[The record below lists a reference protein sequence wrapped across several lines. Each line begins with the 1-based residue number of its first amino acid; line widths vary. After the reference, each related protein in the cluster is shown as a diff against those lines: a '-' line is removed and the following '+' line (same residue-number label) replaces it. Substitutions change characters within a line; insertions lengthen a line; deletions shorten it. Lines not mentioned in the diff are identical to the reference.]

1 MMGKIH
7 VLYGEE
13 RYLIQQEKERIVK
26 KETTEE
32 EREFNYSTF
41 NLEDTPIEDVVADA
55 ETLPF
60 LGEHKLIV
68 AENPVFLLAKPPKT
82 EVEHDID
89 RFLAYINDP
98 APYTTLILLV
108 PYEKVDERKK
118 VMKELKKKGNVQ
130 SFSSVKEWN
139 MEEWVQKVARE
150 LKLELAPGVEEL
162 VTQSVGTN
170 LSVLRSELEKLK
182 LYAENDHI
190 TKEIAEELLSSSLD
204 TSGLKLVDA
213 VIERDLSK
221 AMKIY
226 KELLRMNEEPIALIA
241 LLASQFRMISQVKI
255 LKRKGYTESHMK
267 NYIKAHPYVLK
278 LAGQREKQFSQE
290 KLEHI
295 MLSLS
300 ETDSHMKS
308 GSMDKEIA
316 FELMLYN
323 IISSHP
329 ERASSR

>member
-1 MMGKIH
+1 MGKIH

-13 RYLIQQEKERIVK
+13 RYLIQQEKEKIIRS
-26 KETTEE
+26 ETTEE
-32 EREFNYSTF
+32 EREFNYSTY

-60 LGEHKLIV
+60 LGENKLIV
-68 AENPVFLLAKPPKT
+68 AENPIFLLSKPPKT
-82 EVEHDID
+82 DIEHDVD
-89 RFLAYINDP
+89 RFLSYINDP
-98 APYTTLILLV
+98 APYTTIILII

-118 VMKELKKKGNVQ
+118 VMKELKKKAKVQ

-150 LKLELAPGVEEL
+150 LKIELAPGVEEL
-162 VTQSVGTN
+162 VIQSVGTN

-182 LYAENDHI
+182 LYAENDYI
-190 TKEIAEELLSSSLD
+190 TRDIAEELLSSSLD

-221 AMKIY
+221 AMTIY

-255 LKRKGYTESHMK
+255 LKRKGYTENHMK
-267 NYIKAHPYVLK
+267 SYIKAHPYVLK
-278 LAGQREKQFSQE
+278 LAGQREKKFSQE
-290 KLEHI
+290 MLDHI

-308 GSMDKEIA
+308 GTMEKELA
-316 FELMLYN
+316 FEMMLYE
-323 IISSHP
+323 IIAGSPKSAP
-329 ERASSR
+329 S